1 MFARR
6 TQRLLDKQRSTA
18 LMLSAP
24 DHTPQRVFPSEI
36 VDNFRHM
43 LTRLTYGETLSD
55 KSISRISFVSALQ
68 QEGVTYTTLAFATTL
83 AHDLDAQICLVNLNW
98 WSSGLPSALALP
110 PLPRRW
116 WQRRNK
122 QEPTPELP
130 SSPGLA
136 AVLDGSISIDNALLP
151 TIMPNLF
158 LLPAGTIPLE
168 QRSII
173 ARSER
178 LRSCIETLSQYFHYV
193 LLDVPAV
200 LTTSDA
206 IALASLGEA
215 CCMVVRQG
223 VTPVNS
229 VRTALDDLKHLPMLG
244 VVLNQTTMTTPR
256 WIRALVPQE

>member
-6 TQRLLDKQRSTA
+6 KQRILDKHRATA
-18 LMLSAP
+18 LVLGAP
-24 DHTPQRVFPSEI
+24 DHAPQRAFPSD
-36 VDNFRHM
+36 VVNNFRHM
-43 LTRLTYGETLSD
+43 LTRLTYSEAMQTRA
-55 KSISRISFVSALQ
+55 ISRISFVSALR
-68 QEGVTYTTLAFATTL
+68 QEGVTYTALALATTL
-83 AHDLDAQICLVNLNW
+83 AHDIDASVCLVDLNW
-98 WSSGLPSALALP
+98 WSPGLPAALALP
-110 PLPRRW
+110 PQPRRW
-116 WQRRNK
+116 WRKRT
-122 QEPTPELP
+122 QEAAPELP
-130 SSPGLA
+130 NSPGLA
-136 AVLDGSISIDNALLP
+136 GVLDGSASLDDALL
-151 TIMPNLF
+151 TTAMPNLF
-158 LLPAGTIPLE
+158 LLPAGALPLA
-168 QRSII
+168 QRPIV

-178 LRSCIETLSQYFHYV
+178 LRACIETLSQRFRYV

-244 VVLNQTTMTTPR
+244 VVLNQTTVATPR